1 MSENTKSGIFF
12 ENSTFG
18 GTYLG
23 HFGFRK
29 CEIFKNGK
37 YKDAIRMGITRARYN
52 ELIQI
57 ANK

>member
-1 MSENTKSGIFF
+1 MYSTCMSTMSENAKSGVFF

-23 HFGFRK
+23 HFGSRK

-37 YKDAIRMGITRARYN
+37 YYPCIY
-52 ELIQI
+52 
-57 ANK
+57 